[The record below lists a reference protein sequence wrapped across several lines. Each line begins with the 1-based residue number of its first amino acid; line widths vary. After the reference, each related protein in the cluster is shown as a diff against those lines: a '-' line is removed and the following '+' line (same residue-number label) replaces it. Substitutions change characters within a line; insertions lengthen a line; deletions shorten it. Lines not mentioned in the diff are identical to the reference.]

1 MEEQP
6 PPRVAERRAKMAL
19 PRDDPHI
26 EELIGKMTLE
36 EKAGQLT
43 ILADTIR
50 PCNPDINPEV
60 NTRQSSEMVE
70 QIRLSRV
77 GSIFNGVGVQ
87 EGREA
92 QRIALEET
100 RLGIPL
106 IYGSDVIH
114 GMWTVFP
121 IPLGEAASWE
131 PKLAHQTARATA
143 HETTA
148 SGIHWTFAPMVD
160 VARDQRW
167 GRVAEGS
174 GEDVFLG
181 KAFAVARVQGF
192 QGDDL
197 TAEHSLLATPKHFA
211 AYGGVSGGMEYNFVD
226 ISEPTLRDVH
236 LPAFKACL
244 DAGAL
249 TLMSAFN
256 DIAGVPASGNRWLM
270 TSILREEWRFKGFV
284 VSDYTADEELI
295 NHGFA
300 EDGRDA
306 ARLAFTAGVDMSMQS
321 GLYVE
326 HLPDLV
332 AKGQVSMEEVDEG
345 VRRILRVK
353 KAIGLFENP
362 YKCLNLE
369 REKNLKNLTL
379 EHNDLAKDAAKRSIV
394 LLKNEGHVLPLKKS
408 GQKIALI
415 GPFGAGVDNLQG
427 CWTVYG
433 DKQRCIAVDVG
444 LRQAMQ
450 KPEDLEVVKGCDF
463 ESVTASGISEAQ
475 DAARRADVVLLALG
489 EPEDYSGES
498 QSRTQIVVPA
508 AQQKLAEEVAQCGKP
523 VVVLLRTGRALAVT
537 GAVRD
542 AQGLLVTWFLGTQT
556 GTAIAEVLF
565 GDYNPSG
572 RLPVSFPADAGQQ
585 PLFYNAPRTGRP
597 QGDGPRTFKASW
609 REVHSKALFPFGFGL
624 SYTSFTLSVPT
635 LSSSSM
641 TWDGTLTISTQVKNT
656 GSRVGEEVLQLYI
669 HDLVASR
676 VRPVRELK
684 GFQKVL
690 LQPGATQQISFE
702 LSRHDLAFHG
712 ADGRYAAEAGDFHV
726 WIAQSSVNGEAVKFR
741 LLPDPASNGK
751 VNGQF
756 TPQSR
761 V

>member
-1 MEEQP
+1 
-6 PPRVAERRAKMAL
+6 MAL
-19 PRDDPHI
+19 PRDDHFI

-60 NTRQSSEMVE
+60 NHRQANEMVE

-77 GSIFNGVGVQ
+77 GSIFNGVGVK

-121 IPLGEAASWE
+121 IPLAEASSWE
-131 PKLAHQTARATA
+131 PLLAQRTARATA
-143 HETTA
+143 LETTS

-181 KAFAVARVQGF
+181 QQFAVARVKGF
-192 QGDDL
+192 QGEEL
-197 TAEHSLLATPKHFA
+197 TAEDSLLATPKHFA
-211 AYGGVSGGMEYNFVD
+211 AYGGVSAGMEYNFVEL
-226 ISEPTLRDVH
+226 SEAALRDIH
-236 LPAFKACL
+236 LPAFKATL
-244 DAGAL
+244 EAGAL

-256 DIAGVPASGNRWLM
+256 DIAGVPATGNRWLM
-270 TSILREEWRFKGFV
+270 TDILRKEWGFKGFV

-295 NHGFA
+295 HHGFA
-300 EDGRDA
+300 ADGRDA

-332 AKGQVSMEEVDEG
+332 SKGQVSMEEVDEG

-362 YKCLNLE
+362 YKCLDLE
-369 REKNLKNLTL
+369 REKSLKKLTL
-379 EHNDLAKDAAKRSIV
+379 EHDDLARDAARRSMV
-394 LLKNEGHVLPLKKS
+394 LLKNDGDVLPLKKS
-408 GQKIALI
+408 GQTIALI
-415 GPFGAGVDNLQG
+415 GPFATDQENLQG

-433 DKQRCIAVDVG
+433 DKARAVPLDVG
-444 LRQAMQ
+444 LKQAMQ
-450 KPEDLEVVKGCDF
+450 RPEQDLEVVQGCKI
-463 ESVTASGISEAQ
+463 ESATESGIEEAVM
-475 DAARRADVVLLALG
+475 AARRADVVLLALG
-489 EPEDYSGES
+489 EAEDFSGES

-508 AQQKLAEEVAQCGKP
+508 AQQRLAEAVAATGKAT
-523 VVVLLRTGRALAVT
+523 VVLLRTGRALAVS
-537 GAVRD
+537 GAVKN

-556 GTAIAEVLF
+556 GPAVADVVF

-572 RLPVSFPADAGQQ
+572 RLPCSFPADSGQQ

-597 QGDGPRTFKASW
+597 QGDGPWTFKATW
-609 REVHSKALFPFGFGL
+609 REVPSKALFPFGFGL
-624 SYTSFTLSVPT
+624 SYTSFSFSRPM
-635 LSSSSM
+635 LSSN
-641 TWDGTLTISTQVKNT
+641 TLPWDGTLKASVQVKNT
-656 GSRVGEEVLQLYI
+656 GTRAGEEVVQLYV
-669 HDLVASR
+669 HDVVASR

-684 GFQKVL
+684 GFQKIL
-690 LQPGATQQISFE
+690 LQAGESREVLFE
-702 LSRHDLAFHG
+702 LKRSDLGFHG
-712 ADGRYAAEAGDFHV
+712 SDGRFVVEPGSFQL
-726 WIAQSSVNGEAVKFR
+726 WISQCSASGEAVTFQ
-741 LLPDPASNGK
+741 LLPVSNGNANGK
-751 VNGQF
+751 VKEPF
-756 TPQSR
+756 TPEPR